1 MSKKATIQVCPI
13 CQSTYSV
20 AKGVTRPTCGRP
32 ACVREARA
40 RGLPF
45 MARMEAP
52 KKAKG
57 QGIAQE

>member
-45 MARMEAP
+45 MAKMATSTKDKR
-52 KKAKG
+52 
-57 QGIAQE
+57 QGKTTG